1 MNQKN
6 IRSAMKWPQKFR
18 QKTFGVTSVVDILFI
33 SELYTLGLSVKR
45 NDDLLHL
52 KYVIPIYFYIFVT

>member
-1 MNQKN
+1 
-6 IRSAMKWPQKFR
+6 MKWPQKFR